1 MQRGLS
7 RVRMEVVR
15 FLWRGIV
22 EPRERNL
29 SSTEQ
34 RNIYKEDLRDGK
46 NKTRSEREKETQ

>member
-1 MQRGLS
+1 M
-7 RVRMEVVR
+7 RMEVVR